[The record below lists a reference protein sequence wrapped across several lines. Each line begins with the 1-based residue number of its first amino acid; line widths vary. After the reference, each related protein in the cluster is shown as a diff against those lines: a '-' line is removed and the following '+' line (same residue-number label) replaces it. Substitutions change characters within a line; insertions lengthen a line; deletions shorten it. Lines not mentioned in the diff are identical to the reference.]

1 MNSELISSSIKVVN
15 QHLLLIIV
23 AGVCS
28 TIIAGGNWA
37 TFSLI
42 AFVFGF
48 ILEIFLCGRIIETI
62 LKSED
67 RESIK
72 GILSKNG
79 FNYISVLVV
88 LAIPVL
94 ILRTISQAYI
104 GGYTSYFIVELMKMA
119 IAVVTIYTVPIV
131 FLKRTNLLSIPTGV
145 SYLLSHLQISRV
157 LILFVIAAF
166 LLGSIRILIVMNL
179 EISISIPIII
189 LIGIGVTY
197 LLYIV
202 FAGAAH
208 ILTNND

>member
-28 TIIAGGNWA
+28 TIIVGENWA

-42 AFVFGF
+42 AFVLGF

-62 LKSED
+62 LKSEN

-72 GILSKNG
+72 DILRKNG
-79 FNYISVLVV
+79 FNYITVLIV

-94 ILRTISQAYI
+94 IVRMISQAYI

-119 IAVVTIYTVPIV
+119 VAVVTIYTVPIV

-145 SYLLSHLQISRV
+145 AYLLSHLQISRV

-179 EISISIPIII
+179 EISISIPIIL